1 MAAGKAKSSAKSE
14 RFIIRKS
21 GHVAWLLFNRPDRL
35 NAMTIDSWE
44 ELDGHL
50 HALDRDRDIRCLVL
64 AGEGR
69 AFLAGHDVA
78 EIKEH
83 NEDMVAGRLTPAQL
97 REWQKSLQSSTKLVR
112 AARFPVIACV
122 HGYAVGA
129 GCELVF
135 ACDLV
140 VAAKDARFG
149 FPEVNIGVTITNGGT
164 FFMPRKIGLA
174 KARELAYTG
183 EFIDAVEAHRIGL
196 VNRLAEPGQER
207 DVAGKLAERIAS
219 RAPVAVQLH
228 KAMIDAALSSSLEG
242 AINFETECLVQ
253 TAMTKDNLEGT
264 SAFFEKREPRFKG
277 E

>member
-1 MAAGKAKSSAKSE
+1 MAKGKTSAGD
-14 RFIIRKS
+14 RFIIRKD

-35 NAMTIDSWE
+35 NAMTIDSWAE
-44 ELDGHL
+44 FCEHLAVLDK
-50 HALDRDRDIRCLVL
+50 DRAIRCLVL

-69 AFLAGHDVA
+69 SFLAGHDVG
-78 EIKEH
+78 EIQEH
-83 NEDMVAGRLTPAQL
+83 NEQMVAGDLTAAQL
-97 REWQKSLQSSTKLVR
+97 REWQKNLQNSTRLIR
-112 AARFPVIACV
+112 AARFPVIAAV

-140 VAAKDARFG
+140 VADRNAQFG

-164 FFMPRKIGLA
+164 YFMPRKIGLA

-183 EFIDAVEAHRIGL
+183 EFIDAAEAHRLGL
-196 VNRLAEPGQER
+196 VNRIADGDVRKEAERLAR
-207 DVAGKLAERIAS
+207 RIAS

-228 KAMIDAALSSSLEG
+228 KVMLDAGQASSLDG
-242 AINFETECLVQ
+242 ALNFETEGLVM
-253 TAMTKDNLEGT
+253 TALTKDNLEGT
-264 SAFFEKREPRFKG
+264 RAFFEKREPKFTG

>member
-1 MAAGKAKSSAKSE
+1 MSKSKKAPAGG
-14 RFIIRKS
+14 RFIVRRD

-35 NAMTIDSWE
+35 NAMTIDSWG
-44 ELDGHL
+44 ELCEHIA
-50 HALDRDRDIRCLVL
+50 ALDKDRDIRCLVL

-78 EIKEH
+78 EIQEH
-83 NEDMVAGRLTPAQL
+83 NEQMVAGELTASQL
-97 REWQKSLQSSTKLVR
+97 REWQKNLQNSTKLVR
-112 AARFPVIACV
+112 AARFPVIAAV
-122 HGYAVGA
+122 QGYAVGA

-140 VAAKDARFG
+140 VAAKDAKFG

-196 VNRLAEPGQER
+196 VNRVCKPGEER
-207 DVAGKLAERIAS
+207 KVAGALAKRIAS

-228 KAMIDAALSSSLEG
+228 KVMLDAALSSSLDG
-242 AINFETECLVQ
+242 ALNFETEGLVM
-253 TAMTKDNLEGT
+253 TALTRDNLEGT
-264 SAFFEKREPRFKG
+264 KAFFEKREPRFTG

>member
-1 MAAGKAKSSAKSE
+1 MSE
-14 RFIIRKS
+14 RIIVRRE
-21 GHVAWLLFNRPDRL
+21 GHVAWMLFNRPDRL
-35 NAMTIDSWE
+35 NAMTIETWTLMDDLLR
-44 ELDGHL
+44 ELD
-50 HALDRDRDIRCLVL
+50 ADREIRCLVI

-69 AFLAGHDVA
+69 AFLAGHDVG
-78 EIKEH
+78 EIREH
-83 NEDMVAGRLTPAQL
+83 NEDIESGKLTPSQL
-97 REWQKSLQSSTKLVR
+97 REWQKSLQNSTRLVR
-112 AARFPVIACV
+112 AARFPVIAAV

-140 VAAKDARFG
+140 VAAEGAQFG

-183 EFIDAVEAHRIGL
+183 EFIDSAEAHRLGL
-196 VNRLAEPGQER
+196 VNRVVPPGREREEAERLAR
-207 DVAGKLAERIAS
+207 RIAS

-228 KAMIDAALSSSLEG
+228 KVMIDAALESSLD
-242 AINFETECLVQ
+242 AALNFETEGLVQ
-253 TAMTKDNLEGT
+253 TAMTRDNLEGT
-264 SAFFEKREPRFKG
+264 RAFFEKREPRFTG

>member
-1 MAAGKAKSSAKSE
+1 MSTSKSTPQGD
-14 RFIIRKS
+14 RFIVRRD
-21 GHVAWLLFNRPDRL
+21 GHVASILFNRPDRL
-35 NAMTIDSWE
+35 NAMTIDSWG
-44 ELDGHL
+44 ELCDL
-50 HALDRDRDIRCLVL
+50 IAALDKERDIRCLVL

-78 EIKEH
+78 EIQEH
-83 NEDMVAGRLTPAQL
+83 NEDMVAGKLTASQL
-97 REWQKSLQSSTKLVR
+97 REWQKNLQNSTKLIR
-112 AARFPVIACV
+112 AARFPVIAAV
-122 HGYAVGA
+122 QGYAVGA

-140 VAAKDARFG
+140 VAAKDAKFG

-183 EFIDAVEAHRIGL
+183 EFIDAEEAYRLGL
-196 VNRLAEPGQER
+196 VNRVCNPGEERKVAEALA
-207 DVAGKLAERIAS
+207 KRIAS

-228 KAMIDAALSSSLEG
+228 KVMLDSALSSSLEG
-242 AINFETECLVQ
+242 ALNFETEGLVQ
-253 TAMTKDNLEGT
+253 TALTRDNLEGT
-264 SAFFEKREPRFKG
+264 KAFFEKREPKFTG